1 MGQRF
6 LINNYINYLKFLDE
20 KFARFF
26 KSQAPYIFC
35 KKGCGKCCRGAQF
48 PYTKIEV
55 TYLLYGAQNLD
66 SPIGEKVL
74 KNIQRIKK
82 QKQLYTGKRFRYDC
96 PFLINDEC
104 CVYEYRGIICRA
116 FGLMT
121 IDKDEKVKVPFCCFD
136 GYNYSNVMQ
145 DDGKNV
151 SPEKFKLLGVKEE
164 PVAFNV
170 RYENLT
176 DEDIAHSFGFS
187 FGEKKPLIDWLI
199 E

>member
-1 MGQRF
+1 M
-6 LINNYINYLKFLDE
+6 INNYVRYLEFLNE
-20 KFARFF
+20 KFERFF
-26 KSQAPYIFC
+26 KSQEPYIFC
-35 KKGCGKCCRGAQF
+35 KKGCGKCCKGAQF
-48 PYTKIEV
+48 PYSQMEA
-55 TYLLYGAQNLD
+55 TYLMYGAQQLD
-66 SPIGEKVL
+66 ETTAKKVME
-74 KNIQRIKK
+74 NIQKVK
-82 QKQLYTGKRFRYDC
+82 QQKSEFKGERFRYDC

-121 IDKDEKVKVPFCCFD
+121 IDNDEKVKVPFCCFD

-151 SPEKFKLLGVKEE
+151 SPEKFKALGVKEE

-176 DEDIAHSFGFS
+176 DEDIARGFNFR
-187 FGEKKPLIDWLI
+187 FGEKKPLIDWL
-199 E
+199 